1 MTQKFIYHII
11 SEDEWE
17 GVSKKE
23 SYTPD
28 SLSSEGFIHFSFS
41 DQVNEVIKR
50 YYKEVEDLLL
60 LKVEISKIKSN
71 LKIET
76 IGNFGSYP
84 HLYSGLKLENVVGVY
99 RIQKNNDG
107 DYFWLE

>member
-1 MTQKFIYHII
+1 MTQEFIYHII
-11 SEDEWE
+11 SENEWE

-23 SYTPD
+23 SYIPD
-28 SLSSEGFIHFSFS
+28 SLSSDGFIHFSFS

-50 YYKEVEDLLL
+50 FYKEEEDLLL
-60 LKVEISKIKSN
+60 LKVDISKIKSN

-76 IGNFGSYP
+76 VGDLGSYP
-84 HLYSGLKLENVVGVY
+84 HLYSELKLENVVGIY
-99 RIQKNNDG
+99 RIQKNDNN